1 MTQETLS
8 IREFQKEDLPALTEL
23 TNQLGYETSLDQMSA
38 RMKQIQP
45 LDNYWTFVAV
55 VDQQVAGYI
64 GLNKNYFWEQDGSF
78 IRIQALVTNKEFRRL
93 GVGQKLIEAAEKLGK
108 EVGAKLIVL
117 NCGNKPERESAHK
130 FYPQMGFEA
139 KSTGYIK
146 NI

>member
-1 MTQETLS
+1 MTEETVS
-8 IREFQKEDLPALTEL
+8 IRAFQKEDLPALTEL
-23 TNQLGYETSLDQMSA
+23 TNQLGYETSIEEMSA
-38 RMKQIQP
+38 RMKQIQS

-64 GLNKNYFWEQDGSF
+64 GLNKNYFWEQDGCF

-93 GVGQKLIEAAEKLGK
+93 GIGQKLIEAVEKLGK
-108 EVGAKLIVL
+108 EVGAKLMTL

-130 FYPQMGFEA
+130 FYPLMGFEA